1 MIQRCLR
8 SGDNIVCH
16 TAIPALE
23 YMVKYIYEILLD
35 GLNGLMANRKVA
47 NIAGLQNPTCLD
59 SPPGDLVVAHTLL
72 PLEIIS
78 CSGLARL
85 TIRANSI
92 TSWEAE
98 LLNLQ
103 SWHSPGVVPY
113 CRRLSQK
120 RTCISSDLCLS

>member
-1 MIQRCLR
+1 MMIQRCLR

-59 SPPGDLVVAHTLL
+59 SPLVISWWPTRFSLLKSFLVPG
-72 PLEIIS
+72 
-78 CSGLARL
+78 
-85 TIRANSI
+85 
-92 TSWEAE
+92 
-98 LLNLQ
+98 
-103 SWHSPGVVPY
+103 WH
-113 CRRLSQK
+113 
-120 RTCISSDLCLS
+120 D